1 MDAVISQWPNSGA
14 KMYHCSLEC
23 PKDLF
28 LALFSFWCTIYD
40 LEELSKQLNSRLS
53 VKDTGMCN
61 FQVNTKENYIQSVRS
76 WMTVNKLKLND
87 AKSEVMVVASSHNQC
102 CLRDISIKIGEAI
115 VAPKPNVKKKPWC
128 FPRRYL
134 INGETSRLCRQKHYL
149 TQEACANVINA
160 TVISHLDYHNALL
173 LGITDRQMH
182 QLQVVKTA
190 LHVV

>member
-1 MDAVISQWPNSGA
+1 
-14 KMYHCSLEC
+14 MYHCSLEC

-87 AKSEVMVVASSHNQC
+87 AKTEVMVVASSHNQC

-115 VAPKPNVKKKPWC
+115 VAPKPNVKKNLGAFLDATLSMEKQVGFVARNTISPKKLVQMSSMQQSY
-128 FPRRYL
+128 P
-134 INGETSRLCRQKHYL
+134 IL
-149 TQEACANVINA
+149 T
-160 TVISHLDYHNALL
+160 
-173 LGITDRQMH
+173 ITMPSCS
-182 QLQVVKTA
+182 A
-190 LHVV
+190 